1 MTLVAQLSGF
11 NLLAVGVSTW
21 ILFKVVQRLIQSSYA
36 TPLRGPTT
44 SPSFVYGYQ
53 RQTFD
58 FNQTKPE
65 TAGLYDDWAAEHGPV
80 FAVPWMMGRKRIV
93 LMDPKAI
100 AHFYA
105 RGESGYTQ
113 TPAARTF
120 IARLFGN
127 GLLTAEG
134 DAHRRQR
141 KSLNPSFSPATIR
154 GITNVFFDA
163 AYKVK
168 AAWDAQLDAS
178 TQDFATIEVQK
189 WMTAV
194 ALDSIGMGGFSH
206 DFGTLDGKKPLI
218 AQALDSFG
226 KDVGNRPSVSPL
238 SFIMGNILP
247 FLLKLPI
254 GRARFIRRLKESLN
268 AVGTELVER
277 VRKEKTMEGSQS
289 SDKSVIGALIKS
301 SSTDADMYLSQE
313 EIQGQNTLLIAGYV
327 TTAVSMTWA
336 LIELARAQDKQEKLR
351 EELLNLGPNDA
362 TYDQLSSPTAL
373 PYLDAVVHEILRL
386 HPAVPETARRCNQN
400 DIVPLS
406 APITTRSGEMVSNVA
421 IPQGAIVVVPIRAI
435 NNSEMFWGPDAK
447 EFRPERWLEP
457 ESGLAK
463 DLQSHRHILTFIAGP
478 RECLGKSFALT
489 EFKSVLSLIIRN
501 YKFELP
507 DGPQTKIGR
516 WGGLIT
522 KPNVEGE
529 VDGKVPMIVR
539 RVH

>member
-1 MTLVAQLSGF
+1 MTLIAQLSGF
-11 NLLAVGVSTW
+11 NLLALGVSSW
-21 ILFKVVQRLIQSSYA
+21 ILFKVIQRLIQNSYA
-36 TPLRGPTT
+36 TPLPGPTKN
-44 SPSFVYGYQ
+44 PSFLYGYQ
-53 RQTFD
+53 LETFAFD
-58 FNQTKPE
+58 QAK
-65 TAGLYDDWAAEHGPV
+65 TAALYENWAAEYGSV
-80 FAVPWMMGRKRIV
+80 YSVPWMLGGKRIV

-105 RGESGYTQ
+105 RGEAGYTQ
-113 TPAARTF
+113 APAARTF
-120 IARLFGN
+120 IARMFGN

-134 DAHRRQR
+134 DVHRRQR

-154 GITNVFFDA
+154 GVTHVFFDA

-178 TQDFATIEVQK
+178 IEDFATIEVQK

-206 DFGTLDGKKPLI
+206 DFGTLDGKQPLI
-218 AQALDSFG
+218 QQALESFG
-226 KDVGNRPSVSPL
+226 KNVGNRPSVSPL
-238 SFIMGNILP
+238 TFIMGSILP
-247 FLLKLPI
+247 FLLKLPF
-254 GRARFIRRLKESLN
+254 GRTNLVRRLKDSLN
-268 AVGTELVER
+268 DVGTELVER
-277 VRKEKTMEGSQS
+277 VRQEQKIEGSQS
-289 SDKSVIGALIKS
+289 GDKSVIGALIKS

-313 EIQGQNTLLIAGYV
+313 EIQGQNTLLVAGYV

-351 EELLNLGPNDA
+351 DELLNLGPNDA
-362 TYDQLSSPTAL
+362 TYDQLSSPTIL

-386 HPAVPETARRCNQN
+386 HPAVSETPRRCNQN
-400 DIVPLS
+400 DIVPLL
-406 APITTRSGEMVSNVA
+406 APITTPNGEVVNSIA
-421 IPQGAIVVVPIRAI
+421 IPKGALVVVPIHAI
-435 NNSEMFWGPDAK
+435 NTSDAFWGPDAK

-457 ESGLAK
+457 EAGLSK
-463 DLQSHRHILTFIAGP
+463 DLQSHRHILTFITGP
-478 RECLGKSFALT
+478 RECLGKNFALT

-507 DGPQTKIGR
+507 HGPKTKIGQ
-516 WGGLIT
+516 WGGLLV
-522 KPNVEGE
+522 KPNSEGE